1 MRKQLCVLIAGAA
14 IAIGS
19 GPVSAHHG
27 FSAEFDADAPVS
39 LQGKISKIEWINPH
53 SWIHVEVKNKEGVIE
68 TWAIEGGT
76 PNTLMRRGIT
86 RDSLPV
92 GTEILITGY
101 RSRDGGTKANG
112 RDITYLDGRK
122 LFMGSENTGAP
133 SDK

>member
-1 MRKQLCVLIAGAA
+1 MRRQLYVLIAGTALTL
-14 IAIGS
+14 GS
-19 GPVSAHHG
+19 IPALAHHG

-39 LQGKISKIEWINPH
+39 LRGTISKIEWINPH
-53 SWIHVEVKNKEGVIE
+53 SWIHVDVKNAEGVVE
-68 TWAIEGGT
+68 TWMVEGGT

-112 RDITYLDGRK
+112 RDITYVDGRK